1 MPVYADCEVVVVTG
15 EVAGAEAG
23 LVLVL
28 VVPADDLQS
37 AAQLLDVSGPSH
49 VPSPQHCFVCP
60 TAHGVAAIPPPP
72 AGIPPPP
79 LVDVGTATGVIGVPV
94 GVAVGAL
101 VLGTVTVD
109 DLQSAAQLLDVSGPS
124 HVLSPQHCFVCPT
137 AHGVAAIPPL
147 PAGIPP
153 PPLVEVPV
161 FEVGVTPAG
170 GTRCNLSA
178 MGIVRGAHM
187 S

>member
-60 TAHGVAAIPPPP
+60 TAHAVAAIPPPP
-72 AGIPPPP
+72 AGIPPP
-79 LVDVGTATGVIGVPV
+79 
-94 GVAVGAL
+94 
-101 VLGTVTVD
+101 
-109 DLQSAAQLLDVSGPS
+109 
-124 HVLSPQHCFVCPT
+124 
-137 AHGVAAIPPL
+137 

-170 GTRCNLSA
+170 GTRRNLSA

>member
-15 EVAGAEAG
+15 EVAGAEAA

-28 VVPADDLQS
+28 VVPA
-37 AAQLLDVSGPSH
+37 
-49 VPSPQHCFVCP
+49 
-60 TAHGVAAIPPPP
+60 
-72 AGIPPPP
+72 
-79 LVDVGTATGVIGVPV
+79 
-94 GVAVGAL
+94 
-101 VLGTVTVD
+101 D

-137 AHGVAAIPPL
+137 AHGVAAIPPPPAGIPPP

-170 GTRCNLSA
+170 GTRRNLSA